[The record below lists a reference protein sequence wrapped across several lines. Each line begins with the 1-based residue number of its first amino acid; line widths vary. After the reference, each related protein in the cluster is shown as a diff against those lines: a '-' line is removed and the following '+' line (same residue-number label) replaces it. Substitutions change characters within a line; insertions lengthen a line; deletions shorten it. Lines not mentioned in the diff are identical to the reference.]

1 VRGFLQKK
9 YLIALDAGTINDFQ
23 VQLIA
28 ITKKIN
34 DKLGID
40 SLSTVQ
46 RKILSIIE
54 SIVQEFLG

>member
-1 VRGFLQKK
+1 MQKK